1 MATSDLTHPKLPLQ
15 HLLGSFWENTWTAL
29 AADLMQ
35 ADPVTTA
42 RWLSAM
48 GATGG
53 LVDQVARGDLAPSEL
68 RVATQYLKV
77 DLVVAVSGTVVAVIE
92 AKTLDGLQTGQLGRY
107 STAVAARRRSL
118 PAPEVWV
125 LLTLAA
131 LPATWAEKE
140 LAGDVGSDGTARWV
154 DATFENLLDAFR
166 SSAVPWVSRVATDWR
181 ALIDHVLSAAEYHP
195 VAGDRWVRDALGA
208 QSIKAVT
215 MIRSRVASQ
224 WLLDQVGERLAE
236 PSTGLRVA
244 VRHFSRQRLGPELRI
259 HGSNG
264 ALIAHVL
271 DYATDILQPS
281 QPMLQVGVAPL
292 MSDAEAVIPQDFL
305 SAVHA
310 GLASWIAD
318 GSLTLWP
325 RDAEG
330 LRAKRQGEKAGEQER
345 EQDGEQEGEQEGERQ
360 GQQQVGPGDGRALTL
375 DGKPVRV
382 VADAS
387 AKSDSLKHGNEPVVR
402 YLFGPR
408 GRDNTTTL
416 GQLADAL
423 TAVARAMAEYAATS
437 VDYAAT
443 SVDGSDGSVDGSDG
457 SVDATV

>member
-244 VRHFSRQRLGPELRI
+244 VRHFSRRRLGPELRI
-259 HGSNG
+259 GK
-264 ALIAHVL
+264 AH
-271 DYATDILQPS
+271 
-281 QPMLQVGVAPL
+281 
-292 MSDAEAVIPQDFL
+292 
-305 SAVHA
+305 HA
-310 GLASWIAD
+310 I
-318 GSLTLWP
+318 
-325 RDAEG
+325 
-330 LRAKRQGEKAGEQER
+330 
-345 EQDGEQEGEQEGERQ
+345 
-360 GQQQVGPGDGRALTL
+360 VGPGGDRQ
-375 DGKPVRV
+375 
-382 VADAS
+382 
-387 AKSDSLKHGNEPVVR
+387 
-402 YLFGPR
+402 PR
-408 GRDNTTTL
+408 EVHPHRCLLYTSPSPRD
-416 GQLADAL
+416 
-423 TAVARAMAEYAATS
+423 
-437 VDYAAT
+437 
-443 SVDGSDGSVDGSDG
+443 
-457 SVDATV
+457 